1 MSAERREFPPADEQL
16 RVLRRGVVDL
26 ISEDELRQKLERS
39 RDDGRPLSVKVGF
52 DPTAPDIHLGHTV
65 LMRKMR
71 QFQDLGHQV
80 VYVIGD
86 FTAAIGDPSG
96 RSKTRPPLTR
106 EQILANAETYTR
118 QAFMTLDRERAVTRF
133 NSEWLSPL
141 GAEGMIKLAAKYT
154 VARMLER
161 RDFRERFDGGVPI
174 SVHELLYPLAQAYD
188 SVALAADV
196 ELGGTDQ
203 LFNLNVGR
211 EIMPDYGLAPQVI
224 MTVPLLEGTDG
235 SDKMSKSLGNY
246 VGVTDA
252 PNEIFGKVMSIS
264 DTLMWRW
271 YELLTDEGAE
281 GARAL
286 REVAERGE
294 RHPRD
299 LKVDLARLLVARFH
313 GDAAADEAVTHFE
326 QVFAR
331 KELPDEIATV
341 TLPAADEPVWLPAL
355 LKETGL
361 AASTSAARRLI
372 QGGGVKLDGEKVV
385 SEEASIPARG
395 ELLIQVGK
403 RHFLR
408 VRFG

>member
-1 MSAERREFPPADEQL
+1 MTAERREFSPVDEQL
-16 RVLRRGVVDL
+16 AVLRRGVVDL
-26 ISEDELRQKLERS
+26 ISEDELKRKLERS
-39 RDDGRPLSVKVGF
+39 RATGQPLAVKVGF

-118 QAFMTLDRERAVTRF
+118 QAFMTLDRGRAVTRF

-174 SVHELLYPLAQAYD
+174 SVHEFLYPLAQAYD

-211 EIMPDYGLAPQVI
+211 EIMPDYGLPPQVI

-235 SDKMSKSLGNY
+235 TDKMSKSLGNY

-286 REVAERGE
+286 REVVERGE

-299 LKVDLARLLVARFH
+299 LKVGLARLLVARFH
-313 GDAAADEAVTHFE
+313 GEAAADEAVTHFE

-331 KELPDEIATV
+331 RELPDEIATV
-341 TLPAADEPVWLPAL
+341 TLPAADEPVWVPAL

-385 SEEASIPARG
+385 SEEASVPARG